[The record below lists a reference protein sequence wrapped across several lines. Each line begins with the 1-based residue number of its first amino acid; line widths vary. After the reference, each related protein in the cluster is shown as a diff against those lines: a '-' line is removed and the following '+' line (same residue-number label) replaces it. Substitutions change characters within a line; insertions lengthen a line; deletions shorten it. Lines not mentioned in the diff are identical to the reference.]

1 MIKKIALAL
10 SLGLTLGACNSIP
23 KCGDDQVIETVQI
36 LFYQMVE
43 KALRP
48 PFGKEPTEEDLKFDP
63 FGASRAAQ
71 NERKLLKS
79 LNPSDVMVTNIK
91 EVEDVKDRRTCSGSI
106 QAHARMSKLNM
117 FWNITRS
124 KDGFDVELRR
134 W

>member
-1 MIKKIALAL
+1 VIKKIALAIT
-10 SLGLTLGACNSIP
+10 LGLPLAACNSIP
-23 KCGDDQVIETVQI
+23 KCSDDRVIETVQR
-36 LFYQMVE
+36 LYYQFVE

-71 NERKLLKS
+71 NERRLLKT

-91 EVEDVKDRRTCSGSI
+91 EVEDVKDQRTCSGSI

-117 FWNITRS
+117 FWDITRS
-124 KDGFDVELRR
+124 KEGFDVELRR